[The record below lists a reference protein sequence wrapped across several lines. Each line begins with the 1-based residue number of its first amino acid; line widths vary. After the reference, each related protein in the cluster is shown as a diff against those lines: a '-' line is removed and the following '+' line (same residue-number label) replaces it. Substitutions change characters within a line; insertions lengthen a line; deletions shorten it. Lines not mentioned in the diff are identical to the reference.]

1 MVSQMSAGEFRII
14 SPEDDPMRWDRFVN
28 DHPKGTV
35 FHLSSMLRSF
45 NETPKHENLACAAID
60 ESGELLALHPAVK
73 VSTLEGMASRVAS
86 RSICY
91 AEPLCAADTRGRAAL
106 ETLILRHD
114 RQMRYRT
121 LFAEVRAISA
131 PCREQE
137 PLQQCNYEFR
147 DYLNYIVDT
156 SVDADTLWRK
166 LSKSARNSI
175 SKTKRKD
182 VEISLLES
190 QQGMERIYPLITSSY
205 ARSRIPLASIELF
218 HSVLRNLPPEMI
230 QIRVATLGN
239 EDIAGGIGLIYRGR
253 FFAWYG
259 GSLRPRG
266 VFPFDLLTWE
276 EIKWCAEND
285 IQLYDFGGAG
295 WPDEAYGPRDF
306 KSKFGGQLVHFGRY
320 THPYSKIRMAIA
332 NTAFEAVRGILAR

>member
-1 MVSQMSAGEFRII
+1 MSEGEFRII
-14 SPEDDPMRWDRFVN
+14 SPQDDPMRWDQFVN

-35 FHLSSMLRSF
+35 FHLSSMLQSLE
-45 NETPKHENLACAAID
+45 ETPKHENLACAAID
-60 ESGELLALHPAVK
+60 EKGEVLALHPAIK
-73 VSTLEGMASRVAS
+73 VSTLEGMVSRVAS

-91 AEPLCAADTRGRAAL
+91 AEPLCAAEPRGRSAL
-106 ETLILRHD
+106 KTLIQRHD

-131 PCREQE
+131 PCLEQE
-137 PLQQCNYEFR
+137 TLQQCNYEFR
-147 DYLNYIVDT
+147 DYLNYLVDT
-156 SVDADTLWRK
+156 SVETDTLWRK
-166 LSKSARNSI
+166 LSKSARSSI
-175 SKTKRKD
+175 SKTQRKG
-182 VEISLLES
+182 VEACLLEP
-190 QQGMERIYPLITSSY
+190 QQGIERIYPLIVASY
-205 ARSRIPLASIELF
+205 ARSRVPLASIELF

-230 QIRVATLGN
+230 QIRVATLGD
-239 EDIAGGIGLIYRGR
+239 EDIAGGIGLIYRQR

-259 GSLRPRG
+259 GSLRQAG

-276 EIKWCAEND
+276 EIRWCAENG
-285 IQLYDFGGAG
+285 IKLYDFGGAG

-320 THPYSKIRMAIA
+320 TNQYSRIRMAIA